1 MFDTVLIANRGEIAV
16 RAIRT
21 LKRLGI
27 RSVAVYSDPDRNAA
41 HVRAADVAV
50 ALGGEKAAD
59 SYLRM
64 DLLLAAARKHGA
76 QAIYP
81 GYGFLSESAEFA
93 QACEDAGIAFVGPTP
108 LQIREFGLKH
118 RSRELAAEA
127 GVPMTPGTGLL
138 DSLGAALSQAERIGY
153 PVMLKSTA
161 GGGGIGLS
169 RCDNEAEL
177 TAAFDSVQ
185 RMGEHFFSDG
195 GAFIERY
202 VDNARHVEVQIFGDG
217 AGRVLALGERDCSVQ
232 RRNQKVIEETPAP
245 LLPAATRQALHAA
258 AVRLGE
264 SVNYRSAGTVEF
276 IYDPARDS
284 FYFLEVNTRLQV
296 EHPVTEAV
304 TGLDL
309 VECMLRVAAGA
320 PLDYAAMSRAPQGAS
335 IEVRLYA
342 EDPLRQFQPSPGVLT
357 EVFFP
362 EGVRVDGW
370 VATGTEV
377 PAFYDPMLAK
387 LIVHADTREA
397 ALDKLAHALART
409 RLHGIATN
417 LDYLRQIVDDARFRA
432 GDLSTR
438 FLESFAYRPAAIEVL
453 AAGTYTSVQ
462 DYPGRVG
469 YWDIGV
475 PPSGPMDDY
484 AFRMA
489 NRIVGNASDAAGIEA
504 TLVGPTLRFH
514 GDAVVALTGAT
525 CAATLDGEPVPMWTP
540 VAVRS
545 GQVLAT
551 GRALSGC
558 RSYLAV
564 RHGLDVPVYLGSRS
578 TFALGQF
585 GGHAGRTLRVGDMLP
600 LIRPEL
606 ADDAAA
612 PESEPQAAPAALIPA
627 YGNTWEIGVLYG
639 PHGAPDFFRPEAI
652 EAFFA
657 ADWEVHYNSNRLGVR
672 LIGPKPTWAREDG
685 GEAGLHP
692 SNIHDCEYAI
702 GSINFTGDSPV
713 ILTRDGPSLGGFVC
727 PVTIARAEL
736 WKVGQVKP
744 GDRIRFVRIDYQQAV
759 ALEAAQDRCVAELA
773 APAQPAQAAAPA
785 AVAEPIVAALPAQGA
800 RPAVSYRQAGDGY
813 LLLEYGDNVLDLA
826 LRMRIHLLMGALDAD
841 PIAGV
846 LELSPGV
853 RSLQI
858 RYDSRVILQG
868 ALIERLLRIEAGLAD
883 VATLK
888 VPTRVVHLPMAFEDS
903 ATLGAVQRYQET
915 VRASAPW
922 LPNNVDFIQRINGL
936 ASRKQVR
943 DIVFDASYLIMGLGD
958 VYLGAPCAVP
968 IDPRHRLLTSKY
980 NPARTYT
987 AEGTVGIGGVYM
999 CIYGMDSPGGYQL
1012 VGRTL
1017 PIWNKFLKNP
1027 VFQDGKPWLLRF
1039 FDQVRFYPVT
1049 EAELDVLREDF
1060 REGRA
1065 TVRIEEEVFDFAAH
1079 QRFLD
1084 EEADSIA
1091 AFQTRQKSAFDAEV
1105 ALWKSEDAAVE
1116 QAAAGPEPEAEA
1128 ALREGESL
1136 VSADM
1141 CGNIWKIPVQVGQ
1154 SVSAGDT
1161 LVVVEAMK
1169 MELSVI
1175 APASGTV
1182 VAIRCM
1188 PGKPVNAGDPLIVLA
1203 EDATCP
1209 VA

>member
-16 RAIRT
+16 RAIRS

-41 HVRAADVAV
+41 HVREADVAV

-64 DLLLAAARKHGA
+64 DLLLAAAREHGA

-108 LQIREFGLKH
+108 TQIREFGLKH
-118 RSRELAAEA
+118 RARELAAAA

-138 DSLGAALSQAERIGY
+138 GSLGEALSQAERIGY

-169 RCDNEAEL
+169 RCANEAEL
-177 TAAFDSVQ
+177 TAAFDGVQ
-185 RMGEHFFSDG
+185 RMGEHFFKDG

-202 VDNARHVEVQIFGDG
+202 VDNARHIEVQIFGDG
-217 AGRVLALGERDCSVQ
+217 SGRVLALGERDCSVQ

-245 LLPAATRQALHAA
+245 RLPQATRAALHAA
-258 AVRLGE
+258 ALRLGE
-264 SVNYRSAGTVEF
+264 SVCYRSAGTVEF

-296 EHPVTEAV
+296 EHPVTEEV

-309 VECMLRVAAGA
+309 IECMLRVAAGEA
-320 PLDYAAMSRAPQGAS
+320 LDFDAMSRAPRGAA

-342 EDPLRQFQPSPGVLT
+342 EDPLRQFQPAPGVLT
-357 EVFFP
+357 EVSFP
-362 EGVRVDGW
+362 PGVRVDGW
-370 VATGTEV
+370 VSTGTEV

-387 LIVHADTREA
+387 LIVHAPTREQ
-397 ALDKLAHALART
+397 ALDRLAEALART

-432 GDLSTR
+432 GELSTR
-438 FLESFAYRPAAIEVL
+438 FLDGFVYRPAAIEVL
-453 AAGTYTSVQ
+453 EAGTYTSVQ
-462 DYPGRVG
+462 DYPGREG
-469 YWDIGV
+469 YWNIGV

-489 NRIVGNASDAAGIEA
+489 NRIVGNAPDAAGLET

-514 GDAVVALTGAT
+514 GDAIVALTGAA
-525 CAATLDGEPVPMWTP
+525 CAATLDGEPLPMWRP

-545 GQVLAT
+545 GQVLSI

-558 RSYLAV
+558 RGYLAV
-564 RHGLDVPVYLGSRS
+564 RNGLDVPVYLGSRS

-585 GGHAGRTLRVGDMLP
+585 GGHAGRTLRVGDVLP
-600 LIRPEL
+600 LVRPEL
-606 ADDAAA
+606 ADAA
-612 PESEPQAAPAALIPA
+612 PALSAPQAAPAELIPA
-627 YGNTWEIGVLYG
+627 YGDTWEIGVLYG

-672 LIGPKPTWAREDG
+672 LIGPKPAWARENG

-727 PVTIARAEL
+727 PATIARAEL

-744 GDRIRFVRIDYQQAV
+744 GDRIRFVRMDYARAV
-759 ALEAAQDRCVAELA
+759 ALEAAQDRRVAELA
-773 APAQPAQAAAPA
+773 AAPEAAARAPA
-785 AVAEPIVAALPAQGA
+785 AASEAIVAALPARGS
-800 RPAVSYRQAGDGY
+800 RPSVTYRQAGDGY

-826 LRMRIHLLMGALDAD
+826 LRMRVHLLMQALDAD
-841 PIAGV
+841 PVAGV
-846 LELSPGV
+846 RELSPGV

-858 RYDSRVILQG
+858 RYDSHTIAQD
-868 ALIERLLRIEAGLAD
+868 ALIARLLEIEAGLAD

-903 ATLGAVQRYQET
+903 ATLGAVRRYQET
-915 VRASAPW
+915 VRAEAPW

-936 ASRKQVR
+936 ESREQVR
-943 DIVFDASYLIMGLGD
+943 DIVFGASYLVMGLGD

-980 NPARTYT
+980 NPARTFT

-1049 EAELDVLREDF
+1049 EAELDALRADF

-1065 TVRIEEEVFDFAAH
+1065 AVRIEEEVFDFAAH
-1079 QRFLD
+1079 QRFLAQQ
-1084 EEADSIA
+1084 ADSIA
-1091 AFQTRQKSAFDAEV
+1091 AFQARQKRAFDAEV
-1105 ALWKSEDAAVE
+1105 ALWK
-1116 QAAAGPEPEAEA
+1116 AGEAEA
-1128 ALREGESL
+1128 AQHAAETEPDLEPQAALSEGERL

-1141 CGNIWKIPVQVGQ
+1141 CGNVWKIPVQVGQ

-1169 MELSVI
+1169 MELSVV
-1175 APASGTV
+1175 APAAGTV
-1182 VAIRCM
+1182 AAIRCA

-1203 EDATCP
+1203 EDVSCP
-1209 VA
+1209 VN